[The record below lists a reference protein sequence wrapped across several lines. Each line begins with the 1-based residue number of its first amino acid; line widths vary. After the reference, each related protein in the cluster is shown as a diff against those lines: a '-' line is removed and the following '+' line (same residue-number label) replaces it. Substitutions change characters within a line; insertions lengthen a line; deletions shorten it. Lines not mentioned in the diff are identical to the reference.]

1 MKKVADAEI
10 AAVANSSTFYGSCP
24 LQAGQ
29 LDKQL
34 RFNFKDMIN
43 PDAKLAENLL
53 DKSKLEMIP
62 TRDGYGKGMLE
73 AGEKDQR
80 VVVLSADLTES
91 TRSHWFAEKFPERFV
106 QVGVAEQNMATVASG
121 MANYGKI
128 PFISSYAVF
137 SPGRN
142 NEQIRTTISLN
153 NVPVKIGGAHAGI
166 SVGPDGATH
175 QALEDIALMR
185 VQPNMV
191 VLVPC
196 DMNETRKATV
206 AAAFNGKPTY
216 IRFGREKSPVFTTEE
231 TPFEIGRAEI
241 FRDPSIDS
249 GRVANAAIIGCGML
263 LHNALLAAEE
273 LSKEGI
279 ECMVINSHTV
289 KPLDEKTIIE
299 AAQKTGAVVSV
310 EEHQING
317 GLGSAIAE
325 TLSRNFPVPQEYIGV
340 QNRFGESGEPGE
352 LVEAFGMGIASI
364 KEAVK
369 KVIARKK

>member
-1 MKKVADAEI
+1 
-10 AAVANSSTFYGSCP
+10 
-24 LQAGQ
+24 
-29 LDKQL
+29 
-34 RFNFKDMIN
+34 MIN
-43 PDAKLAENLL
+43 PDAKLADNLY

-62 TRDGYGKGMLE
+62 TRDGYGKGMVE

-91 TRSHWFAEKFPERFV
+91 TRSHWFAEKFPERFI

-121 MANYGKI
+121 LANYGKI

-196 DMNETRKATV
+196 DVVEANKATI
-206 AAAFNGKPTY
+206 AAAFNDKPTY
-216 IRFGREKSPVFTTEE
+216 IRFGREKSPVFTTEG

-241 FRDPSIDS
+241 FRAPLNDS
-249 GRVANAAIIGCGML
+249 ELAADVAIIGCGML
-263 LHNALLAAEE
+263 LHNAMVAAEE

-299 AAQKTGAVVSV
+299 AARKTGAIVSV

-317 GLGSAIAE
+317 GLGSAVAE
-325 TLSRNFPVPQEYIGV
+325 CLSRNFPVPQEYIGV
-340 QNRFGESGEPGE
+340 QNRFGESGNPDE
-352 LVEAFGMGIASI
+352 LIEAFGMGVSHI

-369 KVIARKK
+369 KVFARKK

>member
-1 MKKVADAEI
+1 
-10 AAVANSSTFYGSCP
+10 
-24 LQAGQ
+24 
-29 LDKQL
+29 
-34 RFNFKDMIN
+34 MIN
-43 PDAKLAENLL
+43 PEAKLVSDLT
-53 DKSKLEMIP
+53 KVEMAP
-62 TRDGYGKGMLE
+62 TRQGYGKGVVQ
-73 AGEKDQR
+73 AGEKDSR
-80 VVVLSADLTES
+80 VVVLCADLMES
-91 TRSHWFAEKFPERFV
+91 TMSHWFYEKFPERYV
-106 QVGVAEQNMATVASG
+106 ELGVAEQNMATVAAG

-128 PFISSYAVF
+128 PFIASYAAF

-153 NVPVKIGGAHAGI
+153 NVPVKIAGAHAGI

-175 QALEDIALMR
+175 QQLEDIALMR

-191 VLVPC
+191 VIVGC
-196 DMNETRKATV
+196 DALEVQKATF

-216 IRFGREKSPVFTTEE
+216 IRFGREKSPVFTTQD

-241 FRDPSIDS
+241 FREGKD
-249 GRVANAAIIGCGML
+249 VAIIGCGML
-263 LHNALLAAEE
+263 LYNALIAAEE

-289 KPLDEKTIIE
+289 KPLDEKAVIE

-325 TLSRNFPVPQEYIGV
+325 CLSRNYPVPQEYIGV
-340 QNRFGESGEPGE
+340 QNRFGESGNPDE
-352 LVEAFGMGIASI
+352 LIEKFGMGAGSI

-369 KVIARKK
+369 KAIQRKTK